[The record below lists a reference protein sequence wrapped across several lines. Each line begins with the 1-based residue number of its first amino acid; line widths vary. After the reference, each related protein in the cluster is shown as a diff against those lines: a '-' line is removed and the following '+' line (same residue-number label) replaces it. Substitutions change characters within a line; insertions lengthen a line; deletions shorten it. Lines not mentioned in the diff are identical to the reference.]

1 MLRKL
6 GGIAER
12 VLSGGKPEKIAHLG
26 KSTSPF
32 LLKKMQENNLA
43 FTLRHVMKYSKF
55 YRERLGS
62 IKVDLKKVR
71 HPAELGDFF
80 TTSADITAQPSE
92 VFLCAK
98 PHRAFETTGST
109 GTPKKIFFSNQ
120 EIADMSRWGAAGL
133 WTLGVR
139 PADRVVSAFDFAFWI
154 PGITIQDM
162 LERIGAFHVV
172 ASKIHPKEVAARMD
186 DYHFNVI
193 LGDPSWLIRFTEL
206 MHNHKQ
212 YKVKLLLGGGE
223 HVSDDVRKRIEDI
236 WGANMILSYGSTEA
250 GGASCSECLRK
261 NGYHLNEFAFFFEI
275 INPDKDGYGEIVFTT
290 LVRETMPLV
299 RYRTGDV
306 ATFID
311 GKCAC
316 GLPTRR
322 ISKIRG
328 RKDDM
333 VVLGAGNMF
342 PWIFEEILR
351 DIDEISADWQ
361 IAVKKAA
368 GGIDCLEF
376 RVEKVSGSDE
386 QLTKVIQ
393 ENIQVRFNDIWKN
406 YMVGMCDLKFT
417 FMNRGD
423 LRTGRKI
430 KRLVDERNDY

>member
-250 GGASCSECLRK
+250 GGGHPVRSV
-261 NGYHLNEFAFFFEI
+261 
-275 INPDKDGYGEIVFTT
+275 YG
-290 LVRETMPLV
+290 
-299 RYRTGDV
+299 RT
-306 ATFID
+306 ATI
-311 GKCAC
+311 
-316 GLPTRR
+316 
-322 ISKIRG
+322 
-328 RKDDM
+328 
-333 VVLGAGNMF
+333 
-342 PWIFEEILR
+342 
-351 DIDEISADWQ
+351 
-361 IAVKKAA
+361 
-368 GGIDCLEF
+368 
-376 RVEKVSGSDE
+376 
-386 QLTKVIQ
+386 
-393 ENIQVRFNDIWKN
+393 
-406 YMVGMCDLKFT
+406 
-417 FMNRGD
+417 
-423 LRTGRKI
+423 
-430 KRLVDERNDY
+430 